1 MILSAVQGRKE
12 TERDG
17 KQMSGESQLQF
28 IQSIGLANW
37 NDLRIPAY
45 IFRISQRLVVHDC

>member
-28 IQSIGLANW
+28 VQSIGLANW